1 MRKLFFPLRKELLK
15 IVIKKYLLFLI
26 IETFLIKSY
35 QILSPN
41 CNITNFVFG
50 TSKIDFID
58 VLSLTNKLFIIFF
71 LIYLTLSNYN
81 FLSKYSLCYLTSRA
95 SNYHIWTILFTNT
108 FLNVL
113 YFNILQFLLCFLLHV
128 NSTNLNIIYL
138 LKVLII
144 ECLICNMPIFISN
157 FKNKRLILL
166 LLLMIFLYLNFKL
179 DWIFLV
185 IGITIELLFYL
196 KLDIRNC

>member
-1 MRKLFFPLRKELLK
+1 MCKLFFPLRKELLK
-15 IVIKKYLLFLI
+15 NVIKKNLMFII
-26 IETFLIKSY
+26 IEIFLIKSY

-41 CNITNFVFG
+41 CSIMNFVFG
-50 TSKIDFID
+50 TSKIDFVD

-71 LIYLTLSNYN
+71 LIYLSLSNYS
-81 FLSKYSLCYLTSRA
+81 FLSKYSVCYLSSRA
-95 SNYHIWTILFTNT
+95 SNHHIWTILFTNT

-113 YFNILQFLLCFLLHV
+113 YFNILQFLLCFLSHV
-128 NSTNLNIIYL
+128 NSINLNIIYL

-144 ECLICNMPIFISN
+144 EFLICNMPIFISN
-157 FKNKRLILL
+157 FKNKKLILL